1 MLFLSVRR
9 FFDYAGPAD
18 HSRLAQPAVLPSLY
32 HYEVST
38 LIRVFRSSIA
48 RPTDSWDR
56 ARARQLTATFPEAP
70 L

>member
-9 FFDYAGPAD
+9 FFDYAGPPD

-48 RPTDSWDR
+48 RPTDTPVYASADASR
-56 ARARQLTATFPEAP
+56 RRP
-70 L
+70 